1 LLLLWASAKLP
12 DVLPEA
18 TRRQIL
24 SEVWQKQQA
33 DGGWTI
39 ESLGPWKKREA
50 APPSEGSNSYATAL
64 AAFTLQQAGIPRSD
78 ARMIRATDWLK
89 AHQDTETGSWRAVSM
104 NKKYE
109 AGSMPLL
116 FMRDAATA
124 FAALALL
131 DADGH

>member
-1 LLLLWASAKLP
+1 
-12 DVLPEA
+12 
-18 TRRQIL
+18 
-24 SEVWQKQQA
+24 
-33 DGGWTI
+33 
-39 ESLGPWKKREA
+39 
-50 APPSEGSNSYATAL
+50 
-64 AAFTLQQAGIPRSD
+64 
-78 ARMIRATDWLK
+78 
-89 AHQDTETGSWRAVSM
+89 M